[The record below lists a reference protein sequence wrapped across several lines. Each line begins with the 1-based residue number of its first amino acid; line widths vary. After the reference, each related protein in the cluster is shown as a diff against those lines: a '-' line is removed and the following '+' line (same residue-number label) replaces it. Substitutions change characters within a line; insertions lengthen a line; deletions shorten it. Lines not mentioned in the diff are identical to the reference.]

1 MQKCVVSP
9 AVIANAIDAPIDFAD
24 LVDAGIKKPA
34 RYMGHEL
41 GVEPRDWLGSQ
52 VRWALTYPEIY
63 EVGSSNLGHIIL
75 YSILNAVP
83 GQLCDRAYLPGSDLA
98 SRLRERHQPLFA
110 VESRRPLPGFDLLG
124 FSLSYELGATNILE
138 MLDLCRL
145 PIRASARG
153 DLPLSDPA
161 APPLIF
167 AGGPTATSNPEPY
180 ACLLYTSPSP
190 RD

>member
-1 MQKCVVSP
+1 MQTRVFSP
-9 AVIANAIDAPIDFAD
+9 AVIAHAIDAPIDFGD
-24 LVDAGIKKPA
+24 LVDVGIHKPA

-41 GVEPRDWLGSQ
+41 GVEPRDWTASQ

-83 GQLCDRAYLPGSDLA
+83 GQLCDRAYLPGPDLA
-98 SRLRERHQPLFA
+98 ARLRQRRQPLFA
-110 VESRRPLPGFDLLG
+110 VESRRPLP
-124 FSLSYELGATNILE
+124 
-138 MLDLCRL
+138 
-145 PIRASARG
+145 
-153 DLPLSDPA
+153 
-161 APPLIF
+161 
-167 AGGPTATSNPEPY
+167 